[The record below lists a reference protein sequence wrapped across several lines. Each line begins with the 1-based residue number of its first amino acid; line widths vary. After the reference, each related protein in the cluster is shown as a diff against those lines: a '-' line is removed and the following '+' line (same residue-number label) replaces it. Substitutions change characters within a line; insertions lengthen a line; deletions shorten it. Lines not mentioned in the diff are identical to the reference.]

1 MRSPYDNFIATARSR
16 AEQNHINWCPAYDL
30 TNGKIIKDEWWDLSA
45 IAGKIERPRKVIS
58 SFGLNTSA
66 RAAISTIMGN
76 EAPMVMSPHWIDLF
90 KAIAIH
96 DILIKGR
103 TPGNFAINV
112 GESFR
117 ILAGCA
123 DSVKPADITHDIVR
137 NAYNA
142 ALLMSASGKRGSTLQ
157 ATVSTWFDSTGIA
170 HVRPLKQACVAQVE
184 NNEIADRVNQVN
196 FAAKRQVD
204 SKRPGL
210 LRTELTQKHFEE
222 KMPSEADLYELL
234 RISYT
239 AKPETFSDFVR
250 LEATKILICTGL
262 RVGEIVSL
270 PAACLT
276 ESASERPLI
285 GKHGPNRPDFLL
297 HHFAEKQGQDAR
309 RFEFIEKVQHVPALF
324 SSSITGSIA
333 RARSITAPLR
343 VTVERQ
349 RQTGRLFPD
358 LRDEDLVPWTEAYT
372 RMTGMIRIAV
382 EDVPDALKRKYRQN
396 YDSRVLNDIREHQRH
411 ALRSSG
417 ASPRVND
424 YYRRTQ
430 SNSKLALYL
439 RDENG
444 KPIVLQPSER
454 VSKRNLFV
462 RAGDME
468 QFVRA
473 TMPTKLPD
481 MRVGKATSGT
491 FGLEDRLF
499 LFPARARAEAA
510 HDAIID
516 IERYF
521 SVQSMSPANLE
532 LQLSGAGEGG
542 RLFQRYGETDQA
554 KQISIN
560 PHSLR
565 HLQNTELFRQGVADT
580 IITKRFSR
588 RTTVQSYVY
597 DHRTLAEHLDEM
609 EPATLKAARNLGAH
623 ARKAFDLIRGGK
635 IQGPVVETFKRI
647 QQESGDETA
656 FAYLNAEAGALHFT
670 PYGFCLNSF
679 AASPCVKHLECF
691 NSCNHLVRTDS
702 PEEQKN
708 LETLKGRYELHIGRL
723 KARPSPAPNFGAQ
736 LAHAEER
743 LAGVQAALA
752 QAPGT
757 MIFPEG
763 NDLYLS
769 SGAIRN
775 G

>member
-1 MRSPYDNFIATARSR
+1 MRSPYDLFIATARSR
-16 AEQNHINWCPAYDL
+16 AEQSHVNWHPTYDL
-30 TNGKIIKDEWWDLSA
+30 TSGKIAKDEWWDLSA

-58 SFGLNTSA
+58 SFGLNASS
-66 RAAISTIMGN
+66 RAAISTITGKD
-76 EAPMVMSPHWIDLF
+76 APIVMSPNWIELF

-117 ILAGCA
+117 VLAGCA
-123 DSVKPADITHDIVR
+123 DIVNPADITHDIVR

-157 ATVSTWFDSTGIA
+157 ATISTWFDSTGIA
-170 HVRPLKQACVAQVE
+170 HARPLRQACIARLE
-184 NNEIADRVNQVN
+184 NSEIADRIKQVK

-204 SKRPGL
+204 GKRPSS
-210 LRTELTQKHFEE
+210 LRTDLTQRHFED
-222 KMPSEADLYELL
+222 KLPSESDLYELL

-239 AKPETFSDFVR
+239 AKPETLSDYIR
-250 LEATKILICTGL
+250 IEATKILICTGL

-270 PAACLT
+270 PVACLT
-276 ESASERPLI
+276 ESVSERPLR

-309 RFEFIEKVQHVPALF
+309 RFEFIERVQHVPALL
-324 SSSITGSIA
+324 SPSITGSIE
-333 RARSITAPLR
+333 RTRSITAPLR
-343 VTVERQ
+343 ATVARQ

-358 LRDEDLVPWTEAYT
+358 FRDEDLVPWTDAYT
-372 RMTGMIRIAV
+372 RMTGMIRVAV
-382 EDVPDALKRKYRQN
+382 EDVPDSLKRKYRQN
-396 YDSRVLNDIREHQRH
+396 YDARILDEIREHQWL
-411 ALRSSG
+411 ALGASG

-424 YYRRTQ
+424 YYRRAQ
-430 SNSKLALYL
+430 SNSKFALYL

-444 KPIVLQPSER
+444 KPVLLQPSER
-454 VSKRNLFV
+454 VSKRKLFV

-468 QFVRA
+468 QFVR
-473 TMPTKLPD
+473 TTLPTKLPD

-499 LFPARARAEAA
+499 LFPGRARAEAA

-521 SVQSMSPANLE
+521 SVQSMSTKDLE
-532 LQLSGAGEGG
+532 DQLSGVGEGG
-542 RLFQRYGETDQA
+542 RLFQRYGKTDQS

-580 IITKRFSR
+580 IITKRFNR
-588 RTTVQSYVY
+588 RTTAQSYVY

-609 EPATLKAARNLGAH
+609 EPSTLNAARNLGLH

-635 IQGPVVETFKRI
+635 IQGPVVEMFKRI
-647 QQESGDETA
+647 QQDSGDETA

-702 PEEQKN
+702 PDEQKN

-752 QAPGT
+752 QAPGDKV
-757 MIFPEG
+757 FPEG